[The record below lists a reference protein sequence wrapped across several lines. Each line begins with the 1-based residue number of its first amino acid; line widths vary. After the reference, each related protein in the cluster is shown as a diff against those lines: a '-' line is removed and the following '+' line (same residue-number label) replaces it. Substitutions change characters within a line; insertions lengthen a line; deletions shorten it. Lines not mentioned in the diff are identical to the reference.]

1 MKTME
6 INKIVAGIIVAVLLV
21 VVVGKIGS
29 ILVHP
34 KELDKPV
41 YPFSDD
47 LTAKADA
54 PAAPEK
60 PAGPEPILAM
70 LDNADIAAG
79 EKVFKK
85 CGACHDATKGG
96 PNKVGPNLY
105 GIVGN
110 VVAHKDDFSYSDA
123 VANHGGNWGY
133 TELNHFLYS
142 PKDYIPGTKMSFG
155 GLKKPSDR
163 ADVIA
168 YLNSM
173 SDNPLPA
180 PTADE
185 IAAEEGGDKA
195 ATEGGEGGEAPAA
208 EGTDGAQGDQGAAS
222 EGAEAPAA
230 EAPAGDAAGDAAA
243 PAEGAT
249 QENGAANDNAAPAT
263 EQTPA
268 ANQ

>member
-29 ILVHP
+29 VLVHP

-70 LDNADIAAG
+70 LGSADIAAG

-85 CGACHDATKGG
+85 CGSCHDASKGG

-133 TELNHFLYS
+133 TELNHFLYA
-142 PKDYIPGTKMSFG
+142 PKDYIPGTKMSFA

-168 YLNSM
+168 YLNNM

-195 ATEGGEGGEAPAA
+195 AGETGEAPATEGA
-208 EGTDGAQGDQGAAS
+208 EGTGDAAAS
-222 EGAEAPAA
+222 EGAAPAS
-230 EAPAGDAAGDAAA
+230 DAAGEAAGEATGDAAA
-243 PAEGAT
+243 PAEGPT
-249 QENGAANDNAAPAT
+249 QEEGATNDNPAPAT
-263 EQTPA
+263 EEAPA